1 MSTAAKAPAK
11 TTARAARPAVRT
23 RRPRA
28 SAAAAPSDAQEAKE
42 AQEAPKAK
50 AAKRKLVR
58 DSFAMPTDEH
68 AAIAQI
74 KKRAL
79 QGAHAAKKSEILRA
93 GLRLLAA
100 LSDAELLT
108 QLRAVPPLKTG
119 RPKSRK

>member
-1 MSTAAKAPAK
+1 MSTSAKAPAK

-28 SAAAAPSDAQEAKE
+28 SAAAAPSDAQE

-100 LSDAELLT
+100 LSDAELLS